1 MRTHEAVLRRIEADL
16 ACGDLRV
23 GGRLPPERLLAEQ
36 LGVSRASVREAIRV
50 LEAMGVVRSAVGSGP
65 DSGTVVVGDPAAP
78 LTAALR
84 LHLGTRALPIA
95 DLVEARVLLESW
107 AVAAAA
113 QGDGARHG
121 GAEEQLARAEEL
133 LDAMDDEQL
142 SPERFHFLDAEFHVS
157 LAAAAGN
164 VLVTTV
170 MVALREAVH
179 GYVMAAVPSLPDWPG
194 TARRLRAEHRE
205 VVRAVRAHEA
215 DRAVHAVR
223 AHIEGFTAEAG
234 LSTTG
239 R

>member
-1 MRTHEAVLRRIEADL
+1 M
-16 ACGDLRV
+16 
-23 GGRLPPERLLAEQ
+23 
-36 LGVSRASVREAIRV
+36 

-65 DSGTVVVGDPAAP
+65 DAGTVVVGDPAAP
-78 LTAALR
+78 LSAALR
-84 LHLGTRALPIA
+84 LHLGTRVLPFA
-95 DLVEARVLLESW
+95 DPVEARVLLESW

-113 QGDGARHG
+113 RDEGTRHEGA
-121 GAEEQLARAEEL
+121 GAQLARAEEL
-133 LDAMDDEQL
+133 LVAMDDEQL
-142 SPERFHFLDAEFHVS
+142 TPERFHFLDAEFHVA

-205 VVRAVRAHEA
+205 LVRAVRAHEG
-215 DRAVHAVR
+215 DVAVQAVR

-234 LSTTG
+234 LTPG
-239 R
+239 GPGAR